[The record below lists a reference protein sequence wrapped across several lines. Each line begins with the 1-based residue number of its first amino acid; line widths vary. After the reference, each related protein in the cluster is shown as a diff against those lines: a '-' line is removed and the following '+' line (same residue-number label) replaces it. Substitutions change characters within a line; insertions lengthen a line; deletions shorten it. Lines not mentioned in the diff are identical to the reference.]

1 VEELVQLWLFELLKG
16 TGRLFLHPVFYYLIF
31 LSGLLGVSRVKR
43 ERKNFHTRTFDAY
56 FELRQLFPI
65 GLILGLVLTIVTL
78 MIGLTLPF
86 AAILLIA
93 VFTILW
99 SLTTNIRLMSPVY
112 TVGAA
117 FFAITLITEYEWTL
131 PLFNDTFQ
139 DLEEKVYPSLVIL
152 MALLLISE
160 GILITKN
167 AGKGTSPKLVKSKRG
182 QNVGAHEVKRF
193 WLLPMFLLIPGEALT
208 LPFDWWPV
216 FTIGAESYSLILVPF
231 AIGFNQQIQGMLPK
245 QSIQL
250 QGRRVTTFGIMILI
264 LSVIGY
270 WYPLIS
276 IGVAAFAIIGR
287 ELISLMQ
294 RLKDDNLPFYF
305 SKKNNGLMIIG
316 IIPESPADKMGLQVG
331 ELMSKVN
338 GVKIL
343 DEQVFYEALQKN
355 RAHCKLEVLDTNG
368 EVRFV
373 QRALYE
379 GDHYELGILF
389 VQDQRKSDER
399 IDKV

>member
-1 VEELVQLWLFELLKG
+1 VQLWLFELLKG

-31 LSGLLGVSRVKR
+31 LSGILGVSRVKR

-56 FELRQLFPI
+56 FELRQLLPI
-65 GLILGLVLTIVTL
+65 GLLLGLVLTIVT
-78 MIGLTLPF
+78 IIAGLTLPF

-93 VFTILW
+93 VFTLLW
-99 SLTTNIRLMSPVY
+99 SLTANIRFMSPVY

-117 FFAITLITEYEWTL
+117 FFAITLITEYEWTI
-131 PLFNDTFQ
+131 PLFSNTFQ
-139 DLEEKVYPSLVIL
+139 ALEEKVYPSLVIL

-160 GILITKN
+160 GILITRN
-167 AGKGTSPKLVKSKRG
+167 ASKGTSPKLVKSRRG
-182 QNVGAHEVKRF
+182 QNVGAHEVKRL
-193 WLLPMFLLIPGEALT
+193 WLLPMFLLIPGKVLT
-208 LPFDWWPV
+208 LPFEWWPV
-216 FTIGAESYSLILVPF
+216 FNIGAESYSLILVPF

-250 QGRRVTTFGIMILI
+250 QGRRVTTLGVLILI

-276 IGVAAFAIIGR
+276 IGVAALAIISR

-331 ELMSKVN
+331 ELISKVN
-338 GVKIL
+338 GVLIR
-343 DEQVFYEALQKN
+343 DEHVFYEALQKN
-355 RAHCKLEVLDTNG
+355 RAHCKLEVLDING

-389 VQDQRKSDER
+389 VQDEKKFDER
-399 IDKV
+399 IG

>member
-1 VEELVQLWLFELLKG
+1 MVQLWLFELLKG

-31 LSGLLGVSRVKR
+31 LSGILGVLRVKR

-78 MIGLTLPF
+78 MAGLTLPF

-93 VFTILW
+93 FFTILW

-117 FFAITLITEYEWTL
+117 FFAITLITEYEWTI

-139 DLEEKVYPSLVIL
+139 VLEEKVYPSLVIL

-216 FTIGAESYSLILVPF
+216 FNIGAESYSLILVPF

-250 QGRRVTTFGIMILI
+250 QGRRVTTLGILILI

-270 WYPLIS
+270 WYPIIS
-276 IGVAAFAIIGR
+276 IAVAALAIIGR

-331 ELMSKVN
+331 EIISKIN

-355 RAHCKLEVLDTNG
+355 RAHCKLEVLDING

-389 VQDQRKSDER
+389 VQDQRKFDER
-399 IDKV
+399 IG

>member
-1 VEELVQLWLFELLKG
+1 MVQLWLFELLKG
-16 TGRLFLHPVFYYLIF
+16 IGRLFLHPVFYYLIF
-31 LSGLLGVSRVKR
+31 LSGILGVSRVKR

-78 MIGLTLPF
+78 MAGLTIPF

-93 VFTILW
+93 FFTILW

-112 TVGAA
+112 TVGAT
-117 FFAITLITEYEWTL
+117 FFAITLITEYEWTI

-139 DLEEKVYPSLVIL
+139 VLEEKVYPSLVIL

-208 LPFDWWPV
+208 LPIDWWPV
-216 FTIGAESYSLILVPF
+216 FNIGAESYSLILVPF

-250 QGRRVTTFGIMILI
+250 QGRRVTTLGILILI

-276 IGVAAFAIIGR
+276 IGVAALAIISR

-331 ELMSKVN
+331 EIISKIN

-355 RAHCKLEVLDTNG
+355 RAHCKLEVLDING

-389 VQDQRKSDER
+389 VQDQRKFDER
-399 IDKV
+399 IG

>member
-131 PLFNDTFQ
+131 PLFNETFQ

-167 AGKGTSPKLVKSKRG
+167 AGKGTSPKLVKS
-182 QNVGAHEVKRF
+182 
-193 WLLPMFLLIPGEALT
+193 
-208 LPFDWWPV
+208 
-216 FTIGAESYSLILVPF
+216 
-231 AIGFNQQIQGMLPK
+231 
-245 QSIQL
+245 
-250 QGRRVTTFGIMILI
+250 
-264 LSVIGY
+264 
-270 WYPLIS
+270 
-276 IGVAAFAIIGR
+276 
-287 ELISLMQ
+287 
-294 RLKDDNLPFYF
+294 
-305 SKKNNGLMIIG
+305 
-316 IIPESPADKMGLQVG
+316 
-331 ELMSKVN
+331 
-338 GVKIL
+338 
-343 DEQVFYEALQKN
+343 
-355 RAHCKLEVLDTNG
+355 
-368 EVRFV
+368 
-373 QRALYE
+373 
-379 GDHYELGILF
+379 
-389 VQDQRKSDER
+389 
-399 IDKV
+399 

>member
-1 VEELVQLWLFELLKG
+1 MQLWLLELLKG

-31 LSGLLGVSRVKR
+31 LSGILGVSRVKR

-78 MIGLTLPF
+78 MAGLTLPF

-117 FFAITLITEYEWTL
+117 FFSINLIMEYEWTL
-131 PLFNDTFQ
+131 PIFNDTFQ
-139 DLEEKVYPSLVIL
+139 AFDEKVYPTLVIL

-160 GILITKN
+160 GILIRKN
-167 AGKGTSPKLVKSKRG
+167 ASKGTSPKLVKSKRG
-182 QNVGAHEVKRF
+182 QNVGVHEVKRF
-193 WLLPMFLLIPGEALT
+193 WMLPMFLLIPGEALT
-208 LPFDWWPV
+208 LPFEWWPV
-216 FTIGAESYSLILVPF
+216 FNIGAESYSLILVPF

-245 QSIQL
+245 KSIEL
-250 QGRRVTTFGIMILI
+250 QGRRVTTLGVLILI

-276 IGVAAFAIIGR
+276 IGVVALAIIGR

-331 ELMSKVN
+331 EIISKVN
-338 GVKIL
+338 GVIIR
-343 DEQVFYEALQKN
+343 DEHVFYEALQKN
-355 RAHCKLEVLDTNG
+355 RAHCKLEVLDING

-389 VQDQRKSDER
+389 VQDQRKFDER
-399 IDKV
+399 IG

>member
-1 VEELVQLWLFELLKG
+1 MD
-16 TGRLFLHPVFYYLIF
+16 
-31 LSGLLGVSRVKR
+31 
-43 ERKNFHTRTFDAY
+43 HTT
-56 FELRQLFPI
+56 
-65 GLILGLVLTIVTL
+65 
-78 MIGLTLPF
+78 
-86 AAILLIA
+86 
-93 VFTILW
+93 
-99 SLTTNIRLMSPVY
+99 
-112 TVGAA
+112 
-117 FFAITLITEYEWTL
+117 
-131 PLFNDTFQ
+131 FNDTFQ
-139 DLEEKVYPSLVIL
+139 VLEEKVYPSLVIL

-216 FTIGAESYSLILVPF
+216 FNIGAESYSLILVPF

-250 QGRRVTTFGIMILI
+250 QGRRVTTLGILILI

-276 IGVAAFAIIGR
+276 IGVAALAIISR

-316 IIPESPADKMGLQVG
+316 IIPESPLIKWDFK
-331 ELMSKVN
+331 
-338 GVKIL
+338 
-343 DEQVFYEALQKN
+343 
-355 RAHCKLEVLDTNG
+355 
-368 EVRFV
+368 
-373 QRALYE
+373 
-379 GDHYELGILF
+379 
-389 VQDQRKSDER
+389 
-399 IDKV
+399 

>member
-16 TGRLFLHPVFYYLIF
+16 TGRLLLHPVFYYLIF
-31 LSGLLGVSRVKR
+31 LSGILGVSRVKR

-78 MIGLTLPF
+78 MAGLTLPF

-93 VFTILW
+93 FFTILW

-117 FFAITLITEYEWTL
+117 FFAITLITEYEWNL

-139 DLEEKVYPSLVIL
+139 VLEEKVYPSLVIL

-216 FTIGAESYSLILVPF
+216 FNIGAESYSLILVPF

-250 QGRRVTTFGIMILI
+250 QGRRVTTLGILILI

-276 IGVAAFAIIGR
+276 IAVAALAIIGR

-331 ELMSKVN
+331 EIISKIN

-355 RAHCKLEVLDTNG
+355 RAHCKLEVLDING

-389 VQDQRKSDER
+389 VQDQRKFDER
-399 IDKV
+399 IG

>member
-1 VEELVQLWLFELLKG
+1 MVQLWLFELLKG

-31 LSGLLGVSRVKR
+31 LSGILGVSRVKR

-56 FELRQLFPI
+56 FELRQLFPL
-65 GLILGLVLTIVTL
+65 GLILGLVLSIVTVTA
-78 MIGLTLPF
+78 GLSVPF
-86 AAILLIA
+86 AAILLIV
-93 VFTILW
+93 VFTLLW
-99 SLTTNIRLMSPVY
+99 SLTTNTRLMSPVY

-117 FFAITLITEYEWTL
+117 FFGIILIAEYDWNVPFFKEA
-131 PLFNDTFQ
+131 FQ
-139 DLEEKVYPSLVIL
+139 GIDEKVYPSVVIL
-152 MALLLISE
+152 LALLLISE
-160 GILITKN
+160 GILISRN
-167 AGKGTSPKLVKSKRG
+167 ASIGSSPKLVKSKRG
-182 QNVGAHEVKRF
+182 QSVGAHEVKRL
-193 WLLPMFLLIPGEALT
+193 WLVPVFLLIPGDVLT
-208 LPFDWWPV
+208 LPFSFWPV
-216 FTIGAESYSLILVPF
+216 FHIGAESYSLILVPF
-231 AIGFNQQIQGMLPK
+231 AVGFNQQIQGMLPK
-245 QSIQL
+245 QSIQHH
-250 QGRRVTTFGIMILI
+250 GRKVITLGILTLI

-276 IGVAAFAIIGR
+276 IVVAAIAIIGR

-331 ELMSKVN
+331 ELISKVN
-338 GVKIL
+338 GVAIR

-355 RAHCKLEVLDTNG
+355 RAHCKLEVLDING

-389 VQDQRKSDER
+389 VQDQKKYDEK
-399 IDKV
+399 IG

>member
-1 VEELVQLWLFELLKG
+1 MVQLWLFELLKG

-31 LSGLLGVSRVKR
+31 LSGILGVSRVKR

-56 FELRQLFPI
+56 FELRQLLPL
-65 GLILGLVLTIVTL
+65 GLLLGLVLTIVT
-78 MIGLTLPF
+78 IIAGLTLPF

-93 VFTILW
+93 VFTLVW
-99 SLTTNIRLMSPVY
+99 SVTTNIRFMSPVY

-117 FFAITLITEYEWTL
+117 FFAITLITEYEWTI
-131 PLFNDTFQ
+131 PLFNHTFQ
-139 DLEEKVYPSLVIL
+139 SLEEKVYPSLVIL

-160 GILITKN
+160 GILITRN
-167 AGKGTSPKLVKSKRG
+167 ATKGTSPKLVKSRRG
-182 QNVGAHEVKRF
+182 QNVGAHEVKRL
-193 WLLPMFLLIPGEALT
+193 WLLPMFLLIPGKVLT
-208 LPFDWWPV
+208 LPFEWWPV
-216 FTIGAESYSLILVPF
+216 FTLGTESYSLILVPF

-250 QGRRVTTFGIMILI
+250 QGRRVTTLGVLILI
-264 LSVIGY
+264 LAVIGY

-276 IGVAAFAIIGR
+276 IGVTALAIISR

-331 ELMSKVN
+331 EIISKVN
-338 GVKIL
+338 GVIIR
-343 DEQVFYEALQKN
+343 DEHVFYEALQKN
-355 RAHCKLEVLDTNG
+355 RAHCKLEVLDING

-389 VQDQRKSDER
+389 VQDQRKFDER
-399 IDKV
+399 IG